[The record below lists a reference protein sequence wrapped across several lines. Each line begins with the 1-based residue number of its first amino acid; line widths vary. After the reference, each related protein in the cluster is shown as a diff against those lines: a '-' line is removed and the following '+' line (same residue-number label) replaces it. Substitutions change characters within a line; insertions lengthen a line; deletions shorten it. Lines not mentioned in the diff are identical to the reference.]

1 MFLPTFLFLLFTVL
15 SAVGAYLILA
25 HLKGRKAGAMAAL
38 GTVLFFA
45 VLFAGLL
52 VLLRSAGFP

>member
-1 MFLPTFLFLLFTVL
+1 MLIPTIIFLVFTVL

-25 HLKGRKAGAMAAL
+25 HFKGWRAGAAAAL

-45 VLFAGLL
+45 VLYAGLL
-52 VLLRSAGFP
+52 ALLRSGGFP